1 VTRRPP
7 PPGTRV
13 RARVFRWDEIQANN
27 KEEFP
32 DPSLPTLEGVPEFV
46 EGELQIRHVKAP
58 WGEYTGYSIVP
69 EGHSVPVD
77 IDENTVEPVEID
89 LSGG

>member
-1 VTRRPP
+1 MTRRPP

-13 RARVFRWDEIQANN
+13 RARVFRWDEVQANN

-46 EGELQIRHVKAP
+46 QGELQIRRVKAP
-58 WGEYTGYSIVP
+58 WGEP
-69 EGHSVPVD
+69 DGHSVAVD